1 MAMAKSAVIFFLV
14 MMGLCVVSNSMA
26 LVYKVGDNDGWS
38 SLGHVDYAKW
48 ASTKN
53 FHVGDALRKL
63 LNPLII
69 ACSSIYFSI
78 LLLLVDRLI
87 IYFHS
92 SILCTRNLYFLS

>member
-69 ACSSIYFSI
+69 ACSSSTFLFFSF
-78 LLLLVDRLI
+78 LLI
-87 IYFHS
+87 G
-92 SILCTRNLYFLS
+92 

>member
-26 LVYKVGDNDGWS
+26 LVYKVGDNEGWS

-53 FHVGDALRKL
+53 FHVGDALLKL
-63 LNPLII
+63 LYSLII
-69 ACSSIYFSI
+69 ACSSSTFLFFSF
-78 LLLLVDRLI
+78 LLI
-87 IYFHS
+87 G
-92 SILCTRNLYFLS
+92 